1 MNSLALLSL
10 PSLRCTA
17 TLFQEPLPAAEY
29 PLQSTR
35 PEISHRI
42 AAGFPSPAA
51 DYTEDGL
58 DLNAYLIQHKAASFF
73 FEVSGDSMIGVGI
86 LDGDKVA
93 VDRSITPQH
102 GHIVVAVLN
111 GEYTIKTLFRQ
122 AGRVELHAENPHF
135 KPICMVEGSELAIWG
150 VVVGVVRKLR
160 A

>member
-1 MNSLALLSL
+1 M
-10 PSLRCTA
+10 
-17 TLFQEPLPAAEY
+17 LFQEPVSAAAH
-29 PLQSTR
+29 PLESTR

-58 DLNAYLIQHKAASFF
+58 DLNAYLIQHRAASFF

-93 VDRSITPQH
+93 VDRSIIPQH
-102 GHIVVAVLN
+102 GHIVVAVLD
-111 GEYTIKTLFRQ
+111 GEYTIKTLFRE
-122 AGRVELHAENPHF
+122 AGRVELHAENTRF
-135 KPICMVEGSELAIWG
+135 KPICMVEGSELVIWG

>member
-1 MNSLALLSL
+1 MNSLAFLSL
-10 PSLRCTA
+10 PSPT
-17 TLFQEPLPAAEY
+17 TLLQEPLPAAEY
-29 PLQSTR
+29 PLPSTR

-58 DLNAYLIQHKAASFF
+58 DLNSYLIQHKAASFF

-122 AGRVELHAENPHF
+122 AGRVELHPENPHF